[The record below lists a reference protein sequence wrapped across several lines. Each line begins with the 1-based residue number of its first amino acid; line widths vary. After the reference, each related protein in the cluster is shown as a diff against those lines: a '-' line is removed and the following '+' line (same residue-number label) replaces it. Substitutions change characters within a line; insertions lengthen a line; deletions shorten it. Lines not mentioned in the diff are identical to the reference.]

1 MFFVDKDKVYP
12 HMLIKMCTSQ
22 PGGIYMSRNRLG
34 KQPNILLII
43 VDQER
48 YPPVYEDAAVRA
60 WSQKN
65 LHASRQ
71 IRWKHIILRLH
82 ST

>member
-1 MFFVDKDKVYP
+1 
-12 HMLIKMCTSQ
+12 
-22 PGGIYMSRNRLG
+22 MSRNRLG